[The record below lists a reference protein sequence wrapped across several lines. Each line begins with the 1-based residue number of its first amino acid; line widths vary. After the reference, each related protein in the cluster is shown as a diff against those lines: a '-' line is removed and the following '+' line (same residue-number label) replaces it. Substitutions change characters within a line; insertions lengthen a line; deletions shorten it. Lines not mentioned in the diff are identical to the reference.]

1 MVDPESSPEVVAPV
15 LTIDLSAEDL
25 TRLRAPGRPDPMW
38 DTVLSLHLLQNRQ
51 SALAFDPWRRQVRA
65 RIVEA
70 GLTTTVAA
78 LARLA
83 PFASYFP
90 DFLTPTPLPLA
101 PWDGARPDGGGGPAG
116 VEAAADRVASTPRAR
131 LARELA
137 MTFRSGA
144 PPWVRRIAAGEAE
157 AMRWL
162 AAALCRY
169 HEVAVA
175 PYAPV
180 TRAALAADQ
189 EARDAALRRGGVQGL
204 MGSFDPLLRRDGGR
218 WTGWYPVSHSLPLRG
233 RPLTV
238 VPSVFCVL
246 APVVLADD
254 SLDPVLV
261 YPVDP
266 APGWV
271 ARGGDG
277 ADGAADDGAQVAHL
291 IGPTRAR
298 VLEALDTSRTTTEL
312 ARVLDLTPATASR
325 HATVLR
331 EAGLVS
337 SERQGNRVLHTRTL
351 LGDALLAGRVG

>member
-1 MVDPESSPEVVAPV
+1 M
-15 LTIDLSAEDL
+15 LTIELTAEDL
-25 TRLRAPGRPDPMW
+25 VRLRVPGRADATW

-51 SALAFDPWRRQVRA
+51 SAAVFDPWRAQVRRRVA
-65 RIVEA
+65 DA
-70 GLTTTVAA
+70 GLTRTVVA

-90 DFLTPTPLPLA
+90 DFLTPTPA
-101 PWDGARPDGGGGPAG
+101 DGGI
-116 VEAAADRVASTPRAR
+116 EAAADRVASTPRDR

-137 MTFRSGA
+137 MTFPAGA
-144 PPWVRRIAAGEAE
+144 PPWVRRIASGEAR

-162 AAALCRY
+162 AGALCRY

-175 PYAPV
+175 PYAPA
-180 TRAALAADQ
+180 TAPALATDRA
-189 EARDAALRRGGVQGL
+189 ARDAALRHGGLQGL
-204 MGSFDPLLRRDGGR
+204 VGSFDPMLRRDGRR
-218 WTGWYPVSHSLPLRG
+218 WTGWYPVSRTVVLHG

-246 APVVLADD
+246 APVVLEDD
-254 SLDPVLV
+254 ALDPVLV

-266 APGWV
+266 APGWL
-271 ARGGDG
+271 ARGGG
-277 ADGAADDGAQVAHL
+277 AGDQERMAQL

-298 VLEALDTSRTTTEL
+298 ALEVLDTTRTTTEL
-312 ARVLDLTPATASR
+312 ARALDLTPATASR

-337 SERQGNRVLHTRTL
+337 SERQGNRVLHTRTR
-351 LGDALLAGRVG
+351 LGDALLAGRLG

>member
-1 MVDPESSPEVVAPV
+1 V

-25 TRLRAPGRPDPMW
+25 TRLRAPGRPDAMW

-51 SALAFDPWRRQVRA
+51 AALAFDPWRRQVRS

-90 DFLTPTPLPLA
+90 DFLTPTPVAGP
-101 PWDGARPDGGGGPAG
+101 RPDGSGGEAG
-116 VEAAADRVASTPRAR
+116 IEAAADRVAGTPRTR

-137 MTFRSGA
+137 MTFPSGA

-189 EARDAALRRGGVQGL
+189 EARDAALRRGGMQGL

-218 WTGWYPVSHSLPLRG
+218 WTAWYPVTQTLSLRG
-233 RPLTV
+233 RPLMV

-246 APVVLADD
+246 APVVLEDD
-254 SLDPVLV
+254 ALDPVLV

-271 ARGGDG
+271 ARGGD
-277 ADGAADDGAQVAHL
+277 AAGDGAQVAHL

-298 VLEALDTSRTTTEL
+298 VLEVLDTSRTTTEL
-312 ARVLDLTPATASR
+312 ARVLALTPATASR

-337 SERQGNRVLHTRTL
+337 SERQGNRVLHTRTR
-351 LGDALLAGRVG
+351 LGDALLAGHVTGHMTGPVAGHVG

>member
-1 MVDPESSPEVVAPV
+1 V

-51 SALAFDPWRRQVRA
+51 AALTFDPWRRQVRA

-70 GLTTTVAA
+70 GLATTVAA

-83 PFASYFP
+83 PFAAYFP
-90 DFLTPTPLPLA
+90 DFLTPTPA
-101 PWDGARPDGGGGPAG
+101 DGRAG
-116 VEAAADRVASTPRAR
+116 DAGIEAATDRVASTPRRR

-137 MTFRSGA
+137 MTFPSGA
-144 PPWVRRIAAGEAE
+144 APWVRRIAAGEAE

-162 AAALCRY
+162 AGALRRY

-175 PYAPV
+175 PYVPV

-189 EARDAALRRGGVQGL
+189 VARDAALHRGGMQGL
-204 MGSFDPLLRRDGGR
+204 MGSFDPMLRRDGR
-218 WTGWYPVSHSLPLRG
+218 QWTGWYPVTRTLALRG

-246 APVVLADD
+246 APVVLEDD
-254 SLDPVLV
+254 ALDPVLV

-271 ARGGDG
+271 ARGGD
-277 ADGAADDGAQVAHL
+277 AADHQAQVAHL

-298 VLEALDTSRTTTEL
+298 VLEVLDTSRTTTEL

-337 SERQGNRVLHTRTL
+337 SERQGNRVLHTRTR
-351 LGDALLAGRVG
+351 LGDALLAGHMG

>member
-1 MVDPESSPEVVAPV
+1 M

-25 TRLRAPGRPDPMW
+25 TRLRTPGRPDPMW

-51 SALAFDPWRRQVRA
+51 AALAFDPWRRQVRA

-90 DFLTPTPLPLA
+90 DFLTPA
-101 PWDGARPDGGGGPAG
+101 PVDGAGPDGGRGDAG
-116 VEAAADRVASTPRAR
+116 IEVGADRVASTPRSR

-169 HEVAVA
+169 HALAVA

-189 EARDAALRRGGVQGL
+189 EARDAALRRGGMQGL

-218 WTGWYPVSHSLPLRG
+218 WTGWYPVTQTLPLRG

-254 SLDPVLV
+254 ALDPVLV

-266 APGWV
+266 VPGWV
-271 ARGGDG
+271 ARGGHGGDG
-277 ADGAADDGAQVAHL
+277 AGDDGAQVAHL

-298 VLEALDTSRTTTEL
+298 VLDVLDTSRTTTEL
-312 ARVLDLTPATASR
+312 ARVLGVTPATASR

-337 SERQGNRVLHTRTL
+337 SERQGNRVLHTRTR
-351 LGDALLAGRVG
+351 LGDALLAGHVG

>member
-1 MVDPESSPEVVAPV
+1 M

-51 SALAFDPWRRQVRA
+51 AALAFDPWRRQVRA
-65 RIVEA
+65 RFVEA

-78 LARLA
+78 LAGLA

-90 DFLTPTPLPLA
+90 DFLTPTPEA
-101 PWDGARPDGGGGPAG
+101 GSGVGGGSDGDAG
-116 VEAAADRVASTPRAR
+116 IEAAADRVASTPRRR

-137 MTFRSGA
+137 MTFPSGA
-144 PPWVRRIAAGEAE
+144 PPWVRRIASGEAE

-162 AAALCRY
+162 AGALRRY
-169 HEVAVA
+169 HDVAVA
-175 PYAPV
+175 PYVPV

-189 EARDAALRRGGVQGL
+189 EARGAALRRGGIQGL
-204 MGSFDPLLRRDGGR
+204 MGSFDPLLRRDGRG
-218 WTGWYPVSHSLPLRG
+218 WTGWYPVTRTLALHG

-246 APVVLADD
+246 APVVLEDD
-254 SLDPVLV
+254 ALDPVLV

-266 APGWV
+266 ALGWV
-271 ARGGDG
+271 ARGGD
-277 ADGAADDGAQVAHL
+277 AADHQAQVAHL

-298 VLEALDTSRTTTEL
+298 VLEVLEVSRTTTEL

-337 SERQGNRVLHTRTL
+337 SERQGNRVLHTRTR

>member
-1 MVDPESSPEVVAPV
+1 M

-51 SALAFDPWRRQVRA
+51 AALVFDPWRRQVRA

-70 GLTTTVAA
+70 GLTRTVAA

-90 DFLTPTPLPLA
+90 DFLTPTPVA
-101 PWDGARPDGGGGPAG
+101 GTGGADDAGSGGTSG

-137 MTFRSGA
+137 MTFPAGA
-144 PPWVRRIAAGEAE
+144 PPWVKRLAAGEAE

-169 HEVAVA
+169 HDLAVA

-180 TRAALAADQ
+180 TRAALAADR
-189 EARDAALRRGGVQGL
+189 EARDAALRRDGVQGL

-218 WTGWYPVSHSLPLRG
+218 WTGWYPVTQSLPLRG

-254 SLDPVLV
+254 ALDPVLV

-271 ARGGDG
+271 ARGGEAG
-277 ADGAADDGAQVAHL
+277 APDDGAQVAHL

-298 VLEALDTSRTTTEL
+298 VLEVLDTSRTTTQL

-337 SERQGNRVLHTRTL
+337 SERQGNRVLHTRTR
-351 LGDALLAGRVG
+351 LGDALLAGHLG

>member
-1 MVDPESSPEVVAPV
+1 V

-51 SALAFDPWRRQVRA
+51 AALAFDPWRRQVRA

-90 DFLTPTPLPLA
+90 DFLTPTPVAGP
-101 PWDGARPDGGGGPAG
+101 RPDGSRQEEGI
-116 VEAAADRVASTPRAR
+116 EAAADRVAGTPRAR

-137 MTFRSGA
+137 MTFPSGA
-144 PPWVRRIAAGEAE
+144 PPWVRRIASGEAE

-162 AAALCRY
+162 AGALCRY
-169 HEVAVA
+169 HALAVA

-189 EARDAALRRGGVQGL
+189 DARDAALRLGGMQGL
-204 MGSFDPLLRRDGGR
+204 MGSFDPLLRRTEGR
-218 WTGWYPVSHSLPLRG
+218 WTGWYPVTQSLPLRG

-254 SLDPVLV
+254 ALDPVLV

-271 ARGGDG
+271 ARGDEAG
-277 ADGAADDGAQVAHL
+277 APDDGAQVAHL

-298 VLEALDTSRTTTEL
+298 VLEVLDTSRTTTQL

-337 SERQGNRVLHTRTL
+337 SERQGNRVLHTRTR
-351 LGDALLAGRVG
+351 LGDALLAGHLG